1 METDEAQVAGVAGAG
16 TASRARVVGV
26 RSGNGW
32 APAVLQC
39 PRRVPVV
46 RRYEFWILLLAVG
59 LAAVLWMLLESSG
72 NCACT
77 RFTHKAVVV
86 TTPGG

>member
-1 METDEAQVAGVAGAG
+1 
-16 TASRARVVGV
+16 
-26 RSGNGW
+26 
-32 APAVLQC
+32 
-39 PRRVPVV
+39 V